1 MSQSGLSVLHLLAP
15 APFGG
20 LEAVV
25 ERLAAGQAERG
36 TDVRVGAVVEPG
48 AGRHPFVETLE
59 DAGVSAE
66 ALPVPH
72 RSYRTEVD
80 ALGSLLDRLGP
91 DVVHT
96 HGYREDVV
104 AGTIARRRGHATVST
119 VHGFTGGGW
128 KNRLY
133 EWLQR
138 RSLARFDAVVAVSSP
153 LEEELVDAG
162 VAPDRVHVVRNAWTP
177 SSELL
182 PAGEARER
190 LGLPHDAFVAGWV
203 GRLSPE
209 KGPDVFL
216 RAMARPE
223 AGGVLASVV
232 GDGSRSEELERLAES
247 LGIRDRTRFHGRVP
261 DAEALYRAFDV
272 FVLSSRTEGTPV
284 SLFEAMEAGVP
295 VVAARVGG
303 VPDVVGDGEA
313 RLVGAENP
321 RALAAAVRE
330 VRKHPDRAEEM
341 AERARARLESEFA
354 PGPWLDRYERVYR
367 RALSGSRDRTS

>member
-1 MSQSGLSVLHLLAP
+1 M
-15 APFGG
+15 
-20 LEAVV
+20 V

-48 AGRHPFVETLE
+48 AGRHPFVERLE
-59 DAGVSAE
+59 DAGVPVE

-72 RSYRTEVD
+72 RAYRTEID
-80 ALGSLLDRLGP
+80 DLGSLLDRLGP

-96 HGYREDVV
+96 HGYRGDVV
-104 AGTIARRRGHATVST
+104 AGTVARRRGHATVST

-138 RSLARFDAVVAVSSP
+138 RSLARFDAVVAVSAP
-153 LEEELVDAG
+153 LGEELVDAG

-177 SSELL
+177 SSDLL
-182 PAGEARER
+182 PAEEARER
-190 LGLPHDAFVAGWV
+190 LELPEDAFVAGWV

-223 AGGVLASVV
+223 AGDVLASVV
-232 GDGSRSEELERLAES
+232 GDGDRSHELEQLADG
-247 LGIRDRTRFHGRVP
+247 LGIRDRTRFHGQVA
-261 DAEALYRAFDV
+261 DAEAIYRAFDV

-303 VPDVVGDGEA
+303 VPDVVEDGEEA

-330 VRKHPDRAEEM
+330 IRKHPGRAAEM
-341 AERARARLESEFA
+341 TGRARARLESDFA

-367 RALSGSRDRTS
+367 RALSGRRGDPSP